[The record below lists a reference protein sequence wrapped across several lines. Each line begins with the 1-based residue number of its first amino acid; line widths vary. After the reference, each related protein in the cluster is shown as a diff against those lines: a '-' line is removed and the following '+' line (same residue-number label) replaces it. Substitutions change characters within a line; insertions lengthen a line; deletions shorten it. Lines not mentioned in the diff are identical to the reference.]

1 MVWAYMHQ
9 KGPIAYLL
17 SQALHRGKVSD
28 ADAAAPATIAALAD
42 LPPKVFTYNFLI
54 CVHAVIET
62 VLVLAGAHS
71 GKRGTLCGYE
81 IDEAFEKVAGAMAS
95 GGAASACGWR

>member
-1 MVWAYMHQ
+1 MVVQEVTMVWAYMHQ

-42 LPPKVFTYNFLI
+42 LPPKVIFGF
-54 CVHAVIET
+54 
-62 VLVLAGAHS
+62 
-71 GKRGTLCGYE
+71 
-81 IDEAFEKVAGAMAS
+81 
-95 GGAASACGWR
+95 